1 MLRIERPPR
10 VGLVVLALA
19 LFACGEPHTLAPLS
33 ASAAKLAECPTSDSA
48 TVVSTLGLDGGVV
61 SIGGTS
67 VVIPAGALT
76 SATSIKLRIPAST
89 YVEIDVKANDLQT
102 FTFAQPITVTIDYSR
117 CASGTLLSAPLT
129 VWHIDPS
136 TKELLED
143 MHGVDDK
150 VTHRITFT
158 TTHFSGYAV
167 AN

>member
-1 MLRIERPPR
+1 MSNIATGGASGFSVPNFTNVANGVHTPR
-10 VGLVVLALA
+10 VQEWDLQMQHSFG
-19 LFACGEPHTLAPLS
+19 PKTLLTLKYVGNHAV
-33 ASAAKLAECPTSDSA
+33 KL
-48 TVVSTLGLDGGVV
+48 
-61 SIGGTS
+61 
-67 VVIPAGALT
+67 
-76 SATSIKLRIPAST
+76 LRGFD
-89 YVEIDVKANDLQT
+89 YNQIDVKANDLQT